1 MRCTTG
7 HSQLL
12 LTQQLH
18 LCHGKCKCV
27 YNWAQPMCPYST
39 ITHVPWQTCVQLGAT
54 NDSSLHIT
62 CTHVPWQLH
71 MCTCAMAENAPGF
84 SLRCK
89 AALPI
94 CGESA
99 LPVWRSITGLGSSV
113 LYICMHWL
121 GSSVPHYYWHWLGLY
136 VLYICM
142 HWLGLFV
149 LYMMGSYV
157 LHICV
162 HWLGLFRSVHLHA
175 LHDSLPYT
183 RHNTTHMSQHHTHT
197 HTHTHKQTYTCHSI
211 IHTSQHHTHTHTSQ
225 HPTNGTTSHTRHD
238 ITHTHVTASHKWHNI
253 THTHITTSH
262 TGHGSC
268 TRLLRLCGEAARGH
282 LANDDLSLTGSALV
296 SNVLALT
303 VASVPDTHAMLHF
316 PSSPPASAAAAGVL
330 PAVGLGCEASMPLA
344 LAALVRAHKH
354 TYTYTHI
361 HTNVHLNLHSFAHTY
376 THTRNTHIQTQACL
390 KVVSCLTYAITAR
403 WCVCTCVCVV
413 LCACILS
420 Q

>member
-225 HPTNGTTSHTRHD
+225 HPTHDTTLHTHACHD
-238 ITHTHVTASHKWHNI
+238 ITHTHISIIIIISQSVGHVTRTRCISHVTTSHTHTRHSIPQMAQHHTHTHHNI
-253 THTHITTSH
+253 THRPRQLHTPAPPLWRGSSRPLGQRRPVSH
-262 TGHGSC
+262 RQCPRKQCAC
-268 TRLLRLCGEAARGH
+268 TY
-282 LANDDLSLTGSALV
+282 
-296 SNVLALT
+296 
-303 VASVPDTHAMLHF
+303 
-316 PSSPPASAAAAGVL
+316 
-330 PAVGLGCEASMPLA
+330 GCE
-344 LAALVRAHKH
+344 
-354 TYTYTHI
+354 
-361 HTNVHLNLHSFAHTY
+361 
-376 THTRNTHIQTQACL
+376 
-390 KVVSCLTYAITAR
+390 
-403 WCVCTCVCVV
+403 
-413 LCACILS
+413 CA
-420 Q
+420 